1 MQRGASAHRAPVCS
15 RREHFAGNP
24 VTDTSGAAEVAGSD
38 AAVHERRQSGEDR
51 RARLWHSLVFGG
63 MNPRRRSGRRTAD
76 FYRPIVDWHG
86 PWLFAS
92 SMLILILCV
101 ADGFLTLRLLAG
113 GAIEANPFMALYV
126 YGDAQRFAIVKLA
139 MTGAGV
145 LTLVSL
151 ARFQVFRVLRAQ
163 VLVHVVLVAYLVLVA
178 YELKL
183 LERMA

>member
-1 MQRGASAHRAPVCS
+1 MHRYADGTGTSRGLT
-15 RREHFAGNP
+15 
-24 VTDTSGAAEVAGSD
+24 VTDTSGATAVAG
-38 AAVHERRQSGEDR
+38 AHAGGLERRRARTDR
-51 RARLWHSLVFGG
+51 RARLWHSLLLGG
-63 MNPRRRSGRRTAD
+63 MNPRRRTGRRAGD
-76 FYRPIVDWHG
+76 LHRPIVDWHG

-92 SMLILILCV
+92 STLILLLCA
-101 ADGFLTLRLLAG
+101 ADAFLTLRLLAG

-151 ARFQVFRVLRAQ
+151 ARFRIFRVMRAQ
-163 VLVHVVLVAYLVLVA
+163 VLVHVVLAAYLVLIA

-183 LERMA
+183 LERLA